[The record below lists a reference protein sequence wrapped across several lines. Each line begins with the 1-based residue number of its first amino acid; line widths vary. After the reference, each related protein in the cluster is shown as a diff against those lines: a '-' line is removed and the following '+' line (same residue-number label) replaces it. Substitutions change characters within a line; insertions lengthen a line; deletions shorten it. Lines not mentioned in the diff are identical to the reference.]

1 MPMLIMAEDKKELS
15 RDEMFNQNLAQFYS
29 NVLGGRNFFFL
40 NREANNRGEFSFEA
54 IIPGARFYVSASGP
68 GRSAFAAV
76 PELKPGENRDLGTV
90 TLKED
95 RQ

>member
-1 MPMLIMAEDKKELS
+1 MLILAEDKKNLS
-15 RDEMFNQNLAQFYS
+15 RDEMHNQDLAQFYT
-29 NVLGGRNFFFL
+29 NVMGGRNFHFL
-40 NREANNRGEFSFEA
+40 NPETNNQGEFSFEA